1 MSKKNMNELG
11 ELLDEFRTFMNL
23 RFISRSEEIN
33 ICGTLG
39 SFFGLAPENFK
50 VQRNYS
56 CGQLYIPK
64 VIVVFAG
71 WRSKASEG
79 LEMFDIVSDPQ
90 GVVWRLNCRDL
101 STHKESHSL
110 TGSLS
115 EVLEAAWKFVNDSD
129 LFYET
134 IGFDE

>member
-50 VQRNYS
+50 VQRIIAVGS
-56 CGQLYIPK
+56 
-64 VIVVFAG
+64 
-71 WRSKASEG
+71 
-79 LEMFDIVSDPQ
+79 
-90 GVVWRLNCRDL
+90 
-101 STHKESHSL
+101 ST
-110 TGSLS
+110 
-115 EVLEAAWKFVNDSD
+115 FPR
-129 LFYET
+129 
-134 IGFDE
+134 